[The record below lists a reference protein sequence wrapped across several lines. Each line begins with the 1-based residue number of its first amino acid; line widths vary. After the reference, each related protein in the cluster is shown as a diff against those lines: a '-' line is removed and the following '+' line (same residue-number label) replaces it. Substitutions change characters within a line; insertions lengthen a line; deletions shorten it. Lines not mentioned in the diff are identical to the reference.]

1 VSRMDAASRE
11 RIVVGPIRGT
21 RGAAGIESDSQDN
34 NMFDIHTLDLTLR
47 RCTEL
52 KVCTEPD
59 SVCAAASPSRVTKQ

>member
-1 VSRMDAASRE
+1 VNRMDAVSRA

-34 NMFDIHTLDLTLR
+34 NVFDIHTLDLTLR

-52 KVCTEPD
+52 KGCTELN
-59 SVCAAASPSRVTKQ
+59 SVCAAASLSCVTKQ